1 MLAGMRT
8 VWTVGH
14 STREWADFVDLL
26 EAAGIEAVADVR
38 RFAGSRR
45 HPQFAATHMAQALP
59 EAGIDYAPMPE
70 LGGRRSARTDSHNT
84 AWRNASFR
92 GYADYMETAD
102 YADARERLETL
113 AAQRR
118 TAVMCAE
125 GYWAQCH
132 RSLISDDLK
141 SRGWT
146 VVHLVAPGRSEEHP
160 YTKAARIVDGVLDY
174 SARAGD
180 TDTPQRPLF

>member
-1 MLAGMRT
+1 MRT

-14 STREWADFVDLL
+14 STREWPDFVALL
-26 EAAGIEAVADVR
+26 EMAGIEAVADVR

-59 EAGIDYAPMPE
+59 EAGIDYVPMPD
-70 LGGRRSARTDSHNT
+70 LGGRRVPRPDSHNT

-92 GYADYMETAD
+92 GYADYMESAD
-102 YADARERLETL
+102 YVEARERLEAL
-113 AAQRR
+113 ALHKR

-125 GYWAQCH
+125 AYWAQCH

-141 SRGWT
+141 SRGWQ

-174 SARAGD
+174 SPHAADDTAG
-180 TDTPQRPLF
+180 TQPPLF